1 MRIGLFTD
9 AYPPFI
15 NGVATSVLMLK
26 QGLEKMGHKVYV
38 VTVNDESFSYK
49 ETEGVLKIPSIPIGI
64 MNFRQSG
71 IYPLRALKIIKR
83 WNLDVI
89 HTHTEFSIGSFA
101 RLISK
106 QFNIPLVH
114 TYHTMYEEYIYY
126 ITKGY
131 FNHASK
137 KLVEYL
143 TLFLCDK
150 TIDELIVPT
159 EKAKDL
165 FKEKYK
171 VKRDVHVI
179 PSGIDTERFHKENVD
194 KLSVIKLKKSL
205 SIGMRDFIILYVGR
219 IAKEKSI
226 DFLIKNFPDVL
237 KRIPKAKM
245 IIVGDGPDLKDLID
259 MTNDLKLEDKIIF
272 TGRVLW
278 DDIPK
283 YYAMSNIFVTASTS
297 ETQGLTVIEA
307 MGASKPVV
315 AIKDESF
322 ELVITDKKDGLFFED
337 EKQYVDLVERLY
349 KEKTFYNEIS
359 KEARKTAAEYS
370 PDAYAKNVLKIYE
383 KVVNKDTNLF
393 KKTIHNIKHVF
404 EKSGD
409 KK

>member
-89 HTHTEFSIGSFA
+89 HTHTEFSIGTFA

-322 ELVITDKKDGLFFED
+322 ELVITDKKDGLFFEN

>member
-89 HTHTEFSIGSFA
+89 HTHTEFSIGTFA

>member
-89 HTHTEFSIGSFA
+89 HTHTEFSIGTFA

-393 KKTIHNIKHVF
+393 KKTIHNVKHVF